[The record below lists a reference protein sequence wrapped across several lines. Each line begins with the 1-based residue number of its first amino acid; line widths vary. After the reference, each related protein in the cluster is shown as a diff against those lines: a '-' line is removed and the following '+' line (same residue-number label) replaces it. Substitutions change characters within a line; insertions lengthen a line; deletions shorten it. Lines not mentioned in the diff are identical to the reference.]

1 MVTFPY
7 LLRVALPS
15 EILSKVLHILH
26 ELKYLQVYVII
37 FWEVLSVLSFNIICR
52 GFHFDME
59 KHLTNCIALGPIKKY
74 KLGLAQ

>member
-7 LLRVALPS
+7 LLLVALPS
-15 EILSKVLHILH
+15 EILSNVLYILH
-26 ELKYLQVYVII
+26 DLKYLQVYVII

-52 GFHFDME
+52 FHFDME